1 MPDGH
6 NGPNPTTDEFMDY
19 LATDLSIG
27 TQIAKLNK
35 QRATNMAQY
44 EGATGGDREEI
55 RIGRKLD
62 KMGVAFFQT
71 VATVAG
77 HMGLIETDAEGQSGF
92 LPMLDA
98 EAASPPEATT
108 DTALGRLALARAAMD
123 GFNSGWAG
131 GSLDDNPWPV
141 GSEAFAIWRSNCADG
156 IAQRADMQEAKD
168 AKKEMRDG
176 VTHIDPAAVEA
187 AQEAP
192 PNGADKPKRGRP
204 RKDKGLTPNG
214 PTAEDVAE
222 QTAEAK
228 AGWSAS
234 DFTGPAEIIH

>member
-6 NGPNPTTDEFMDY
+6 NGPTPTREDFEEY
-19 LATDLSIG
+19 LATDLEIG

-44 EGATGGDREEI
+44 EAATGGDRDEI
-55 RIGRKLD
+55 RIGRKLEKLGAD
-62 KMGVAFFQT
+62 YLSSVAR
-71 VATVAG
+71 VAG
-77 HMGLIETDAEGQSGF
+77 WMHLAQTDEDGQSGF
-92 LPMLDA
+92 LSVLDA
-98 EAASPPEATT
+98 DAPPEATA
-108 DTALGRLALARAAMD
+108 DTPLGRLALARAGMD
-123 GFNSGWAG
+123 GYNSGWAG
-131 GSLDDNPWPV
+131 GSLDGNPWPV

-156 IAQRADMQEAKD
+156 IAQRADMQDAKD
-168 AKKEMRDG
+168 AKKELKDG

-187 AQEAP
+187 AQEPAP
-192 PNGADKPKRGRP
+192 APADKPKRGR
-204 RKDKGLTPNG
+204 RSKGLTPNG

-222 QTAEAK
+222 QTAGAK